1 MDENPSVKLSL
12 TGKITYNEDI
22 TLTQA
27 GQIIAFI
34 DSTSGQSGSGN
45 TQIIAQPVAQGSP
58 SLIQTTNRP
67 TSPRDILESSGAKTN
82 PEKIVAFAKLVLSE
96 GVKDTF
102 TIDDI
107 KPMFRR
113 ARESTPANLSR
124 DLDAAFKSGWID
136 EADTKGEYYLT
147 QEAYDAVDN
156 GFESLK
162 KKTSG
167 SPRSNGRMK
176 SKTRKPVEVPEVFK
190 EVDPIP
196 QALTDVPVK
205 YSALKVV
212 GDCFL
217 WVLALAKSLD
227 LDGLTN
233 KEIVW
238 VTDHLGAGIPT
249 NNINSN
255 YTGAQKKGYVN
266 KSTQT
271 GNIRITEDGLSY
283 LKTLTAG

>member
-1 MDENPSVKLSL
+1 MDENPSVKLNL
-12 TGKITYNEDI
+12 TGKITYSEDI

-34 DSTSGQSGSGN
+34 DSTSAQGAGSA
-45 TQIIAQPVAQGSP
+45 QIITHPVTQGSP
-58 SLIQTTNRP
+58 SFMRTTSRP
-67 TSPRDILESSGAKTN
+67 TSPRDILDGSGAKTN

-113 ARESTPANLSR
+113 ARESTPANISR
-124 DLDAAFKSGWID
+124 DLDTAFKSGWID

-156 GFESLK
+156 GFEGLK
-162 KKTSG
+162 KKTPG
-167 SPRSNGRMK
+167 SARTNGRAK
-176 SKTRKPVEVPEVFK
+176 SKTRKTVEVPEVFK
-190 EVDPIP
+190 EIDPIP
-196 QALTDVPVK
+196 QSLEEIPLK

-212 GDCFL
+212 SDRFL
-217 WVLALAKSLD
+217 WVLALAKSLE

-249 NNINSN
+249 NNINRN
-255 YTGAQKKGYVN
+255 YTSAQKKGYVN

-271 GNIRITEDGLSY
+271 GNIRITEDGVSY
-283 LKTLTAG
+283 LKELTSE